1 MLLSRIWDSSVSWF
15 MSYLCRIC
23 VYMLQSRKKCSS
35 VSTPYPHLHK
45 RSSTGTFGLFW
56 RPSSICK
63 LWLMIRIRAVWCTLY
78 VGAYVVYTACLF
90 YDFRYLM
97 IHISET
103 STLFLVSFSGY
114 FLPCMCLQ
122 TNLLPK
128 VGSIWFLTQMNLF
141 KKCNSQIWHILSNF
155 AVFSDF

>member
-1 MLLSRIWDSSVSWF
+1 MVINFVVTSDNIHLGHRRQMILDPKGTFHSQIFHLCVDSRWCH
-15 MSYLCRIC
+15 L
-23 VYMLQSRKKCSS
+23 LQSADPTVLFAFSLAFRFSYSALEDENFFDGMKL
-35 VSTPYPHLHK
+35 STLKLY
-45 RSSTGTFGLFW
+45 RMFV
-56 RPSSICK
+56 
-63 LWLMIRIRAVWCTLY
+63 LWLQVFNDPY
-78 VGAYVVYTACLF
+78 
-90 YDFRYLM
+90 FR
-97 IHISET
+97 T